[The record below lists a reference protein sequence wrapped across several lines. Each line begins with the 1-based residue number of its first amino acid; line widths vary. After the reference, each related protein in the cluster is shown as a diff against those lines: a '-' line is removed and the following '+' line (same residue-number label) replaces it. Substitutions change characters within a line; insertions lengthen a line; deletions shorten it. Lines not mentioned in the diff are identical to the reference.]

1 MKKTWQVA
9 ALLGAVA
16 VVAVML
22 LAAEFQREVTST
34 APVDAP
40 TRHDPVPAV
49 PPSATGDINTP

>member
-22 LAAEFQREVTST
+22 LAAEFQREVDQHST
-34 APVDAP
+34 GRCAD
-40 TRHDPVPAV
+40 
-49 PPSATGDINTP
+49 TP